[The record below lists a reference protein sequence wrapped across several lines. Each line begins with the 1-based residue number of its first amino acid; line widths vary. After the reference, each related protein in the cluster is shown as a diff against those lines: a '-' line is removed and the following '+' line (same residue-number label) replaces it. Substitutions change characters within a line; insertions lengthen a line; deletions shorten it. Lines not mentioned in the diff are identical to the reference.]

1 MRFLVQI
8 PMPIKGKYCAAV
20 RNGANNKAPE
30 GVRNITW
37 KTAWKSEPAL
47 G

>member
-8 PMPIKGKYCAAV
+8 PMPIKGKYSAPV

-30 GVRNITW
+30 GVRNITYFQHD
-37 KTAWKSEPAL
+37 KKYPPI
-47 G
+47 